1 MTAQNR
7 EAEIL
12 DRTATIVAAHV
23 RNNAIAT
30 DEVPRLVREVHNT
43 LVQVESGEAASPEA
57 QNPAVPIKKSVTPN
71 YLVCLEDG
79 RKFKTLKRHLKKAYN
94 MTPQE
99 YREKWGLPETYPMV
113 APNYAKER
121 SRIAKEI
128 GLGRKSR

>member
-43 LVQVESGEAASPEA
+43 LVQVESGEVASPEA